1 MSDVKIQNAVLL
13 WDSGFGDETPRFAV
27 RPLGHRDYD
36 RFQHSVGACF
46 ADWQRTENVERLK
59 LQLMVEVWHAI
70 AFYGVPVDLVKPELL
85 RIPEYRDMLADDV
98 LPAEFRGER
107 Q

>member
-1 MSDVKIQNAVLL
+1 MGDAKITEAMLL
-13 WDSGFGDETPRFAV
+13 WDSGLRGETPRFAV

-46 ADWQRTENVERLK
+46 ADWQSIENVERLK
-59 LQLMVEVWHAI
+59 LQLMIEVWHAI
-70 AFYGVPVDLVKPELL
+70 AFYGVPVDLVKPALL

-98 LPAEFRGER
+98 LPAQFQGER